1 MRKFKPGHGTR
12 VGMVLAATV
21 LVVAVIF
28 YGSGSLG
35 GWSTALALTLTVGL
49 LLALFWALVRMRRQ
63 TEESL
68 RYQTLRDSLTNLPNR
83 SSFLNRVDRTLGQD
97 AREPRSIAVLLV
109 DLDDFEE
116 INHGLGHEAG
126 DRLLAV
132 VGERL
137 EASMRPGGSV
147 ARLCGDEFAIL
158 LEGVPDKNSAAS
170 EAKRIGEVLRAPIKL
185 DESEVLL
192 SASIGVAVGDS
203 DQDNPESLLRS
214 ADVAMHEAK
223 RRGKARH
230 KVFDPSADTT
240 TSRRLVEETEMRRAI
255 KDEEFRIYY
264 QPVIELK
271 TGKVHG
277 VEALVRWQHPTFG
290 LIPPNEF
297 IPLAE
302 QTGLIASLGRW
313 VLQEACNQ
321 ARLWQRKYPSDPPL
335 TLSVNVSARQFRQPN
350 LAKEIFNTLEKT
362 GLDPRHLNLEITESI
377 MVHEASATT
386 ALRELKGSGVKLA
399 IDDFGT
405 GYSNLS
411 YVKRLPVDILKI
423 DRSYISGLGRKP
435 EDTAIVHATVAF
447 AKALG
452 LSLTAE
458 GIENAEQLAQLREL
472 GCELGQGYHFAKPL
486 PGEEVPAFLAI
497 HLHPE

>member
-12 VGMVLAATV
+12 VGMALAATV

-28 YGSGSLG
+28 YGFGSLG
-35 GWSTALALTLTVGL
+35 GWSTALAVTLTVGL

-83 SSFLNRVDRTLGQD
+83 SSFVNRMDRTLGQD
-97 AREPRSIAVLLV
+97 ARESRSIAVLLV

-158 LEGVPDKNSAAS
+158 LGGVTDKDSAAS

-203 DQDNPESLLRS
+203 DQDNPEGLLRN

-223 RRGKARH
+223 RKGKARH
-230 KVFDPSADTT
+230 KVFDPGADTT
-240 TSRRLVEETEMRRAI
+240 TSRRLVEEAEMRRAI
-255 KDEEFRIYY
+255 KEEEFRIYY

-302 QTGLIASLGRW
+302 QTGLIESLGRW
-313 VLQEACNQ
+313 VLREACNQ
-321 ARLWQRKYPSDPPL
+321 VRLWQRKYPSDPPL

-362 GLDPRHLNLEITESI
+362 GLDPRHLKLEITESI
-377 MVHEASATT
+377 MVHEVSATT

-423 DRSYISGLGRKP
+423 DHSYISGLGRKP

-486 PGEEVPAFLAI
+486 PGEEVSAFLAI
-497 HLHPE
+497 QLHRE